1 VCDVSVERKR
11 KYIQTWTLSLSLCGY
26 TQFAGYGIAPW
37 PSACQKLALGVL
49 DVLQKENH
57 KNIENQ

>member
-1 VCDVSVERKR
+1 VSVERKR
-11 KYIQTWTLSLSLCGY
+11 KYIQTWTLSLPVDTPSLRATALPHG
-26 TQFAGYGIAPW
+26 PV
-37 PSACQKLALGVL
+37 ACQKLALGVL

>member
-1 VCDVSVERKR
+1 MN
-11 KYIQTWTLSLSLCGY
+11 SLSPCGY
-26 TQFAGYGIAPW
+26 TQFAGYSIALW